1 MLFGGEE
8 NMDSTDQALSAEE
21 TQRRDAFVDRLFQSV
36 LGAMDLFHIYL
47 GGQLGLYAALQ
58 ERGALTSA
66 ELASATMLSERYV
79 REWLEQQAVS
89 GILDVA
95 DTSTSERRYA
105 IPAGHAEA
113 LLNRDSLSYCNPM
126 PRVTVSIAQSLPAVA
141 RAFQDGG
148 GVPYKEYGPD
158 MREGIADGNRVFF
171 LNYLGSRWFPA
182 IADVHARL
190 QGDPPARVAD
200 IGCGTGWSSIAI
212 ARSYPAARVEG
223 FDLDPASIAQAQ
235 ANAIAEGL
243 ADRVTFA
250 VRDAADPAL
259 AGSYDLVTAFECVH
273 DMARPVEALRAMRA
287 LATQGG
293 AVIIADERV
302 AEDFTAPGDELERY
316 MYSFSALHCLPSGMV
331 ETPSA
336 ATGTVMRP
344 ATMRR
349 YASEAGFSAVEE
361 LPIEFDFW
369 RFYRLI
375 P

>member
-1 MLFGGEE
+1 
-8 NMDSTDQALSAEE
+8 
-21 TQRRDAFVDRLFQSV
+21 
-36 LGAMDLFHIYL
+36 MDLFHIYL

-58 ERGALTSA
+58 ERGALTST
-66 ELASATMLSERYV
+66 ELASASTLSERYV

-89 GILDVA
+89 GVLDVA
-95 DTSTSERRYA
+95 DSSASASERRYA

-113 LLNRDSLSYCNPM
+113 LLNRDSLNYCGPM

-148 GVPYKEYGPD
+148 GVPYKDYGAD

-171 LNYLGSRWFPA
+171 LNYLGSTWFPA
-182 IADVHARL
+182 IPDVHARL
-190 QGDPPARVAD
+190 QADPPARVAD
-200 IGCGTGWSSIAI
+200 VGCGTGWSSIAI
-212 ARSYPAARVEG
+212 ARAYPQARVEG

-243 ADRVTFA
+243 ADRVTFS
-250 VRDAADPAL
+250 VRNAADPAL
-259 AGSYDLVTAFECVH
+259 AGVYDLVTAFECVH
-273 DMARPVEALRAMRA
+273 DMAQPVEALRAIRS
-287 LATQGG
+287 LAADGG
-293 AVIIADERV
+293 AIIIADERV
-302 AEDFTAPGDELERY
+302 AESFTAPGDDVERY
-316 MYSFSALHCLPSGMV
+316 MYGFSALHCLPSGMA
-331 ETPSA
+331 EPPSV

-361 LPIEFDFW
+361 LPVEFEYW
-369 RFYRLI
+369 RFYHLI